1 MYLCVSNE
9 NQWNC
14 YLNKT
19 KKIVRAHDLT
29 FKPFLSEE
37 KIQKRV
43 IELSQD
49 ITKDYKGKKPVF
61 LSILNGAFIFVADLV
76 RACDLTCE
84 TTFIKLSSY
93 DGVKSTG
100 NVTTLI
106 GMDIDLKERDVIV
119 VEDIIDTGKTLYQFL
134 KELKKLEPAS
144 VKLASLLV
152 KPEALQYDIYVD
164 YKGFDI
170 PNKFVI
176 GYGLDYN
183 GEGRN
188 LASIY
193 QLAE

>member
-1 MYLCVSNE
+1 MELLSKQE
-9 NQWNC
+9 NALIQ
-14 YLNKT
+14 
-19 KKIVRAHDLT
+19 AHDLF

-37 KIQKRV
+37 KILNRV
-43 IELSQD
+43 VELSHQ

-61 LSILNGAFIFVADLV
+61 LSILNGAFIFMADLV

-93 DGVKSTG
+93 DGLQSSG
-100 NVTTLI
+100 NIKTLI
-106 GMDIDLKERDVIV
+106 GIDLDLKGRHVIV
-119 VEDIIDTGKTLYQFL
+119 VEDIIDTGGTIFQFL
-134 KELKKLEPAS
+134 KELKELEPAS

-152 KPEALQYDIYVD
+152 KPEALQYNINID

-176 GYGLDYN
+176 GYGLDYS

-188 LASIY
+188 LPSIY

>member
-1 MYLCVSNE
+1 MELLSK
-9 NQWNC
+9 QD
-14 YLNKT
+14 
-19 KKIVRAHDLT
+19 KKLVRAHDLT

-37 KIQKRV
+37 KIQNRV
-43 IELSQD
+43 AELGDQINND
-49 ITKDYKGKKPVF
+49 FKGKKLVF
-61 LSILNGAFIFVADLV
+61 IGILNGAFIFLADLV
-76 RACDLTCE
+76 RACNLTCE

-93 DGVKSTG
+93 HGTESTG
-100 NVTTLI
+100 SVTKLI
-106 GMDIDLKERDVIV
+106 GMDIDLKGRDVIV

-134 KELKKLEPAS
+134 KELKELEPS
-144 VKLASLLV
+144 SIRLASLLV
-152 KPEALQYDIYVD
+152 KPEALQHEISVD

-188 LASIY
+188 LKSIY

>member
-1 MYLCVSNE
+1 MELLSK
-9 NQWNC
+9 QD
-14 YLNKT
+14 
-19 KKIVRAHDLT
+19 KKLVRAHDLT
-29 FKPFLSEE
+29 FEPFISEE
-37 KIQKRV
+37 KIQNRV
-43 IELSQD
+43 VELSQQ
-49 ITKDYKGKKPVF
+49 ITSDYKGKKPVF

-106 GMDIDLKERDVIV
+106 GMDIDLKDRDVIV
-119 VEDIIDTGKTLYQFL
+119 VEDIIDTGETLFQFL

-144 VKLASLLV
+144 IKLASLLV
-152 KPEALQYDIYVD
+152 KPEALQYDIHVD

>member
-1 MYLCVSNE
+1 MELLSKQE
-9 NQWNC
+9 
-14 YLNKT
+14 
-19 KKIVRAHDLT
+19 KKLVRAHDLT

-37 KIQKRV
+37 KILKRV
-43 IELSQD
+43 AELGHQ
-49 ITKDYKGKKPVF
+49 ITIDYKAKKPVF
-61 LSILNGAFIFVADLV
+61 LSILNGAFVFLADLS

-93 DGVKSTG
+93 QGTKSTG

-106 GMDIDLKERDVIV
+106 GMDIDLKGRDVIV

-134 KELKKLEPAS
+134 KELKELEPS
-144 VKLASLLV
+144 SIKLASLLV
-152 KPEALQYDIYVD
+152 KPEALQHDIPVD

-188 LASIY
+188 LKSIY

>member
-1 MYLCVSNE
+1 MELLS
-9 NQWNC
+9 
-14 YLNKT
+14 KRD
-19 KKIVRAHDLT
+19 KKLVHAHDLT
-29 FKPFLSEE
+29 FEPFLSKE
-37 KIQKRV
+37 KIQSRV
-43 IELSQD
+43 VELSQD
-49 ITKDYKGKKPVF
+49 ITSDYKGKKPIF

-119 VEDIIDTGKTLYQFL
+119 VEDIIDTGETLFQFL
-134 KELKKLEPAS
+134 KELRKLEPAS

-152 KPEALQYDIYVD
+152 KPDALIYDINVD

>member
-1 MYLCVSNE
+1 MELLSKEDKLV
-9 NQWNC
+9 Q
-14 YLNKT
+14 
-19 KKIVRAHDLT
+19 AHDLS

-37 KIQKRV
+37 KILNRV
-43 IELSQD
+43 TELSQQ
-49 ITKDYKGKKPVF
+49 ITSDYKGKKPVF
-61 LSILNGAFIFVADLV
+61 LSILNGAFIFMADLV

-106 GMDIDLKERDVIV
+106 GIDIDLKDRHVIV
-119 VEDIIDTGKTLYQFL
+119 VEDIIDTGETLFQFL
-134 KELKKLEPAS
+134 KELEILEPAS

-152 KPEALQYDIYVD
+152 KPDALRYDIQVD

-188 LASIY
+188 LACIY